1 LPDSSS
7 ILSQVF
13 ERLVGSPSAINSSPA
28 TSINMIE
35 ALKKREDINNQ
46 TPEINETPEVS
57 EPPKVEHRTKTP
69 ELDTQET
76 IVQKTNNEASNKEV
90 ITSQGIINGTTSINT
105 IEAINLSASIK
116 EEVPPLSMVEAINLS
131 ASINLR
137 EVITVPATK
146 GETSIPNEILDGLL
160 PLLDPTASLV
170 YLRLYRLSY
179 GFKSEQC
186 TVGMNK
192 LASSVNI
199 GVATAERAVRKL
211 ESVGLIERKGANF
224 GHGIK
229 GNHYIV
235 RKPSTSINMRE
246 AINMSDPIK
255 TREAINASDPINL
268 RDNKD
273 HDDHD
278 DLKRHDHHLGV
289 TEHKKEVMMIYQKV
303 TGNNW
308 SEKDHTSYKRIDKI
322 PIEIIET
329 AMRIAKQRAASH
341 PNSLSYFIKEI
352 LNAFNPAPA
361 NRAQQKKKMER
372 IVDTVLTSYVGSNS
386 YTLSDVAYR
395 VKELCI
401 KQDIPFDNDIF
412 DECLAKRKH

>member
-1 LPDSSS
+1 MR
-7 ILSQVF
+7 
-13 ERLVGSPSAINSSPA
+13 EAI
-28 TSINMIE
+28 
-35 ALKKREDINNQ
+35 KKREEIDNQ
-46 TPEINETPEVS
+46 PLKTNETPEVS
-57 EPPKVEHRTKTP
+57 DPPKDEHSTKIP

-76 IVQKTNNEASNKEV
+76 STHKINNEV
-90 ITSQGIINGTTSINT
+90 INEAIIVNQDIVNEITSINT
-105 IEAINLSASIK
+105 IEAINMSASIK
-116 EEVPPLSMVEAINLS
+116 EEVPPLSMGEAINMS

-137 EVITVPATK
+137 EVLTVPATK

-179 GFKSEQC
+179 GFRSEQC

-211 ESVGLIERKGANF
+211 ENVGLIERKGANF

-235 RKPSTSINMRE
+235 RKPNTSIKMRE
-246 AINMSDPIK
+246 AINVSDHTK
-255 TREAINASDPINL
+255 MREAIKINTSINL

-273 HDDHD
+273 DDHD
-278 DLKRHDHHLGV
+278 DLKKHDHHLELS
-289 TEHKKEVMMIYQKV
+289 EHKKEVMMIYQEA

-308 SEKDHTSYKRIDKI
+308 SEKDHLSYKRIEKV

-329 AMRIAKQRAASH
+329 AIRIAKQRAAGH
-341 PNSLSYFIKEI
+341 PNSLSYFVKEV

-372 IVDTVLTSYVGSNS
+372 IIDTVLTSYVGSNS
-386 YTLSDVAYR
+386 YTLSDVVYR
-395 VKELCI
+395 VKELCV
-401 KQDIPFDNDIF
+401 KQDIPFDNDVF
-412 DECLAKRKH
+412 DECLSKRKH